1 MIQERTMLTPPP
13 PQRFKLEGP
22 VLSVAVHVA
31 IFLAFA
37 IWMHRAPRIAT
48 FRLPGT
54 ARGLTLL
61 TYYSPGSRK
70 PAASDSVVH
79 SRQNKNKARTGSR
92 TDVAKPTPPE
102 PPQADAGTGNTT
114 ESGIGE
120 GDIRIALLQ
129 HFPNPQPDLSALA
142 PGTKGD
148 IVLDAVIDAQG
159 KVTELTLLKGLAPS
173 IDQAVIATV
182 KQWLF
187 TPATKGGVP
196 VASEQEFHFHYERG

>member
-1 MIQERTMLTPPP
+1 MLTAPTPR
-13 PQRFKLEGP
+13 RFRAQGP
-22 VLSVAVHVA
+22 MLSVATHAA
-31 IFLAFA
+31 ILLAIV
-37 IWMHRAPRIAT
+37 IWMHRTPRIAT

-54 ARGLTLL
+54 TKGLTLL

-70 PAASDSVVH
+70 PAASDSIVH
-79 SRQNKNKARTGSR
+79 SRQSKSNARSGSR
-92 TDVAKPTPPE
+92 TELAKPVPPE

-129 HFPNPQPDLSALA
+129 RFPDPQPDLSALA
-142 PGTKGD
+142 HGTKGD
-148 IVLDAVIDAQG
+148 IVLDAVIDEHG
-159 KVTELTLLKGLAPS
+159 KVAELTLLKGLDPS

>member
-1 MIQERTMLTPPP
+1 MPAAPTPR
-13 PQRFKLEGP
+13 RFRAQGP
-22 VLSVAVHVA
+22 MLSVAAHAA
-31 IFLAFA
+31 ILLAFA

-48 FRLPGT
+48 FKLPGT
-54 ARGLTLL
+54 TRGLTLL

-102 PPQADAGTGNTT
+102 PPQADPGTGNTT

>member
-1 MIQERTMLTPPP
+1 M
-13 PQRFKLEGP
+13 
-22 VLSVAVHVA
+22 LSVAAHVA
-31 IFLAFA
+31 ILLAIA
-37 IWMHRAPRIAT
+37 IWMHRTPRIAT

-54 ARGLTLL
+54 TRGLTLL

-79 SRQNKNKARTGSR
+79 SRQTKSNPRTGSR

-129 HFPNPQPDLSALA
+129 RFPYPQPDLSALA
-142 PGTKGD
+142 HGTKGD
-148 IVLDAVIDAQG
+148 IILDAVIDEHG
-159 KVTELTLLKGLAPS
+159 KVAGLTLRKGLDPA

>member
-1 MIQERTMLTPPP
+1 MLTAPTPR
-13 PQRFKLEGP
+13 RFRAQGP
-22 VLSVAVHVA
+22 MLSVATHAA
-31 IFLAFA
+31 ILLAIA
-37 IWMHRAPRIAT
+37 VWMHRTPTIAT

-54 ARGLTLL
+54 AKGLTLL

-70 PAASDSVVH
+70 PAASDSIVH
-79 SRQNKNKARTGSR
+79 SRQTKINATSGSR
-92 TDVAKPTPPE
+92 TDVAKPVPPE

-120 GDIRIALLQ
+120 GDIRIALAQ
-129 HFPNPQPDLSALA
+129 SFPDPQPDLSGLA
-142 PGTKGD
+142 HGTKGD
-148 IVLDAVIDAQG
+148 VILDAVIDEHG
-159 KVTELTLLKGLAPS
+159 KVAELTLLKGLDPS
-173 IDQAVIATV
+173 IDQVVIATV

>member
-1 MIQERTMLTPPP
+1 MLTAPTPR
-13 PQRFKLEGP
+13 RFRAQGP
-22 VLSVAVHVA
+22 MLSVAAHVA
-31 IFLAFA
+31 ILLAIA
-37 IWMHRAPRIAT
+37 IWMHRTPRIAT

-54 ARGLTLL
+54 TRGLTLL

-79 SRQNKNKARTGSR
+79 NRQSKSNARTGSR

-102 PPQADAGTGNTT
+102 PPQADAGTGNTS

-129 HFPNPQPDLSALA
+129 RFPYPQPDLSALA
-142 PGTKGD
+142 HGTKGD
-148 IVLDAVIDAQG
+148 IILDAVIDEHG
-159 KVTELTLLKGLAPS
+159 KVAGLTLRKGLDPA

>member
-1 MIQERTMLTPPP
+1 MIQERIMLTPPP

-70 PAASDSVVH
+70 PAASDAIVH

-102 PPQADAGTGNTT
+102 PPQTDAGTGNTT